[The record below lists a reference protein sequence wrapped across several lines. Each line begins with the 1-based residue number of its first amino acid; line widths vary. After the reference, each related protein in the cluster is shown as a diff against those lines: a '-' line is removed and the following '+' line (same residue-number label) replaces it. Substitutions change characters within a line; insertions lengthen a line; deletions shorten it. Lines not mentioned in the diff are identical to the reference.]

1 MDKKKEILKEFDK
14 AKKMLV
20 NFDNKLYKIQKEM
33 EVLASDRAEIHY
45 SLYKT
50 QRKYRKYVM
59 GEKISLSENDI
70 KIIKHKRGD
79 LNKRKEIS

>member
-20 NFDNKLYKIQKEM
+20 DFDDKLYKIQNEM
-33 EVLASDRAEIHY
+33 DVLANDRAEIHY
-45 SLYKT
+45 VLYKT
-50 QRKYRKYVM
+50 QRKYRKYIL

-70 KIIKHKRGD
+70 KVV
-79 LNKRKEIS
+79 KRKKKMVL